1 MRTPWQTAYE
11 VKRRKMEHCWRLRM
25 RGSSKGHQ
33 LERWRG
39 RGRNQRLKRMNYDTK
54 TRRHVRRSRGQ
65 AHKSDQAPL
74 DCKETLC
81 EGDGWRS
88 IIMTRNDYY
97 TAALNKT
104 RGLHMWCE
112 ERWGEE
118 HMSYSEILEYKNES
132 LTQQHRLIY

>member
-1 MRTPWQTAYE
+1 MEWLRAEPDVEGEELTTPKQGDTSE
-11 VKRRKMEHCWRLRM
+11 D
-25 RGSSKGHQ
+25 
-33 LERWRG
+33 LEG
-39 RGRNQRLKRMNYDTK
+39 KP
-54 TRRHVRRSRGQ
+54 TR
-65 AHKSDQAPL
+65 AIKAPL

-88 IIMTRNDYY
+88 VIMARNDYY

-118 HMSYSEILEYKNES
+118 HMSYSEILEYKDEG
-132 LTQQHRLIY
+132 LTQRHRPIYWLLRVWQT